1 MSTLSRGLLAFAAG
15 FVDTATF
22 VHLGGLFAAHVT
34 GNFVVFAAALS
45 RGLVAEDFLKLVTFP
60 VFVIAVLLG
69 AAIHER
75 RRRRDHDHDGARGQG
90 RGKDGDGG
98 HLTILGA
105 EGLLLLGAGG
115 VALTASLRGGSID
128 LEGLDVAVAMAM
140 VVAMGL
146 QNSVHRIVPGPMT
159 TVMTGNVT
167 QFTTLIGHA
176 VFGRKQ
182 APSKQEPSKAPI
194 RWAPSIALLLGFGLG
209 CLASALSTRA
219 LGLCTALAA
228 GVVVSLVVGLE
239 VRRRAHGAS

>member
-75 RRRRDHDHDGARGQG
+75 RRRQDRGQD
-90 RGKDGDGG
+90 RAGG

-115 VALTASLRGGSID
+115 VALAASLRDGSID
-128 LEGLDVAVAMAM
+128 LEGLDVAVAMTM

-182 APSKQEPSKAPI
+182 EPSKAPI

-219 LGLCTALAA
+219 LGLSTALAA

-239 VRRRAHGAS
+239 AHRRAREAS

>member
-75 RRRRDHDHDGARGQG
+75 QREARARTHDHPHQG
-90 RGKDGDGG
+90 RA
-98 HLTILGA
+98 HLAILGL

-115 VALTASLRGGSID
+115 VALAGSLRGGSI
-128 LEGLDVAVAMAM
+128 EQGGLDVAVAMTM

-167 QFTTLIGHA
+167 QLTTLVGHV
-176 VFGRKQ
+176 VFGRER
-182 APSKQEPSKAPI
+182 EPGEAPI
-194 RWAPSIALLLGFGLG
+194 RWGPSIALLLGFGLG

-219 LGLCTALAA
+219 LGLSTALAA

-239 VRRRAHGAS
+239 ARRRAREAS